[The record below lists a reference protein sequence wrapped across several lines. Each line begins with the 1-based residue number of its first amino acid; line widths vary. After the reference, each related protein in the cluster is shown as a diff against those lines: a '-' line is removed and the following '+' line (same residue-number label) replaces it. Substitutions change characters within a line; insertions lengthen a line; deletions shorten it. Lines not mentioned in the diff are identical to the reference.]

1 MNSARRLNSFPTPRQ
16 TVPQRRR
23 WAAWALAAM
32 TLGTAPAGA
41 AVREFS
47 VPQLEALGRAIYE
60 QNRRTRI
67 ASDVMHENYDAEKM
81 GINGWVT
88 EGDPAHLLVRFVHRD
103 ATGATAVLDAKFDE
117 LLLPEFAPPA
127 SPALTP
133 AQAAQVAAR
142 ETAEPHLSNPCE
154 TRYDNAVV
162 PDPDGSGFLVYA
174 IALANARTDVML
186 GGHRRFTVSADGTT
200 FEHDDALT
208 TSCLSAPLDKLQQ
221 SDGTKGVAV
230 RANLSNTPLEIHV
243 YLSLLY
249 KIPLYVVTRDLKMW
263 KVENGTM
270 HVIHNQPGPAPTA
283 GQ

>member
-16 TVPQRRR
+16 AGRLRRLG
-23 WAAWALAAM
+23 ATLTLVAM
-32 TLGTAPAGA
+32 SLSTAPVGA
-41 AVREFS
+41 EVREFS

-60 QNRRTRI
+60 QNRRTRL
-67 ASDVMHENYDAEKM
+67 ASEVMHENYDAEKM

-88 EGDPAHLLVRFVHRD
+88 EGDSAHLLVRFVHRD

-127 SPALTP
+127 SPVLTP
-133 AQAAQVAAR
+133 MQAAQVAAR

-154 TRYDNAVV
+154 ALYDNAVV

-174 IALANARTDVML
+174 IAVAKARTDVMI
-186 GGHRRFTVSADGTT
+186 GGHRRFTISADGTT

-208 TSCLSAPLDKLQQ
+208 TSCLSAPLDKLRQ

-243 YLSLLY
+243 YLSLVY

-270 HVIHNQPGPAPTA
+270 RVIRNQPGIEPTA